1 MEQTII
7 QSKRYDLVKIVL
19 GALVAAA
26 AIAIF
31 VLFCISGEGMVSY
44 MEGMDYTFFE
54 AFAIFANQYGWISGI
69 VFGGLSLFIAIFYF
83 AMKACEITVTDKRVY
98 GASIF
103 GRRVDLPL
111 DSVSAVATSFPK
123 GIAVATSSGR
133 IKFLLIKNAAEI
145 HGEIRKLLIDRQDK
159 RAAAKAS
166 APQSASEADE
176 LKKYKALLEE
186 GVITQE
192 EFDAKK
198 KQLLGL

>member
-1 MEQTII
+1 
-7 QSKRYDLVKIVL
+7 
-19 GALVAAA
+19 
-26 AIAIF
+26 
-31 VLFCISGEGMVSY
+31 
-44 MEGMDYTFFE
+44 
-54 AFAIFANQYGWISGI
+54 
-69 VFGGLSLFIAIFYF
+69 
-83 AMKACEITVTDKRVY
+83 MKACEITVTDKRVY

-192 EFDAKK
+192 EFDTKK